1 MTARAALRRAAL
13 AGGAWLAAA
22 GASGGQ
28 TLGGVERNTR
38 EGAEHFENGRLEEAL
53 RAFSRARD
61 AWPEA
66 PENDLNLAGVHYR
79 MGEAAPPGGAAAPG
93 EEAGAGPSAGPSAS
107 PFAEA
112 ARGYIAALE
121 GPAADRLSGP
131 ARRDAFFNLG
141 NTLFR
146 SGAFG
151 DAAAAYGE
159 ALALDPEDREARQ
172 NLERA
177 LLRAE
182 EQQQEEQPQQSG
194 EDGEPPEAEN
204 EQQQQPQQQQ
214 QERSSSGS
222 GEEGSGEEPPPG
234 ESEPEPPEEE
244 GDDPES
250 GEPEPEP
257 AAPDDAAPEQDPSGA
272 DAADPSAA
280 QVPEITP
287 EQAER
292 ILAALAE
299 VERRFQ
305 EDRLEKRRARALR
318 RGRH

>member
-13 AGGAWLAAA
+13 AGGVWLASA
-22 GASGGQ
+22 GASAGQ
-28 TLGGVERNTR
+28 ALGGVERNTR

-61 AWPEA
+61 AWPDA

-79 MGEAAPPGGAAAPG
+79 MGEAAPPGGAAAPAEG
-93 EEAGAGPSAGPSAS
+93 TGAG

-112 ARGYIAALE
+112 ARGYLAALE
-121 GPAADRLSGP
+121 GPGADRLSGP

-182 EQQQEEQPQQSG
+182 EQEQQQEQQSG
-194 EDGEPPEAEN
+194 EDGEPPEEGN
-204 EQQQQPQQQQ
+204 EQQQRQQ
-214 QERSSSGS
+214 QEQSSSGS
-222 GEEGSGEEPPPG
+222 GDEGSGDQGSGGEPPPS
-234 ESEPEPPEEE
+234 ESDSEPPREE
-244 GDDPES
+244 GEDPES

-257 AAPDDAAPEQDPSGA
+257 AAPDDAAPEEDPSGA
-272 DAADPSAA
+272 DAAEPSAA

-305 EDRLEKRRARALR
+305 EERLEKRRARALR

>member
-13 AGGAWLAAA
+13 AGGVWLASA

-79 MGEAAPPGGAAAPG
+79 MGEAAPPGEAAGTGG
-93 EEAGAGPSAGPSAS
+93 EADGS

-112 ARGYIAALE
+112 ARGYLGALE
-121 GPAADRLSGP
+121 GPGAERLSGT

-182 EQQQEEQPQQSG
+182 EQEQQQQEQQSG
-194 EDGEPPEAEN
+194 EDGEPPEE
-204 EQQQQPQQQQ
+204 EGDQQQQQQQQQ

-222 GEEGSGEEPPPG
+222 GDEGAGGEPPPS
-234 ESEPEPPEEE
+234 ESDSEPPRDE

-272 DAADPSAA
+272 DAADPSSA

>member
-1 MTARAALRRAAL
+1 MTACAVLRRAAL
-13 AGGAWLAAA
+13 AGAVWLAAA

-61 AWPEA
+61 AWPDA

-79 MGEAAPPGGAAAPG
+79 MGEAAPPGGAAAPDG
-93 EEAGAGPSAGPSAS
+93 DAGSS

-112 ARGYIAALE
+112 ARGYLGALE
-121 GPAADRLSGP
+121 GPGAERLSGT

-151 DAAAAYGE
+151 GAAAAYGE

-194 EDGEPPEAEN
+194 EDGEPPEEEG
-204 EQQQQPQQQQ
+204 EQQQQQQQQ
-214 QERSSSGS
+214 GRRQPDEPSSGS
-222 GEEGSGEEPPPG
+222 EEEED
-234 ESEPEPPEEE
+234 ESEPEPPEAER
-244 GDDPES
+244 DDSEPE
-250 GEPEPEP
+250 EPEPEP
-257 AAPDDAAPEQDPSGA
+257 AAPDDSAPEQDPSGA
-272 DAADPSAA
+272 DAADPSSAR
-280 QVPEITP
+280 VPEITP

-299 VERRFQ
+299 VVRRFQ

>member
-1 MTARAALRRAAL
+1 MTARAALRRVAL
-13 AGGAWLAAA
+13 AGGALLAAA
-22 GASGGQ
+22 GASAGQ
-28 TLGGVERNTR
+28 ALGGVERNTR

-93 EEAGAGPSAGPSAS
+93 EGIGAG

-112 ARGYIAALE
+112 ARGYLAALE
-121 GPAADRLSGP
+121 GPAADRLSGA

-182 EQQQEEQPQQSG
+182 EQEQQQQEQQSG
-194 EDGEPPEAEN
+194 EDGEPPEEEG
-204 EQQQQPQQQQ
+204 EQQQQQQQQQ
-214 QERSSSGS
+214 QEQSSSGS
-222 GEEGSGEEPPPG
+222 GDEGAGGEPPPS
-234 ESEPEPPEEE
+234 ESDSEPPRDE

-272 DAADPSAA
+272 DAADPSSA

>member
-13 AGGAWLAAA
+13 AGGVWLASA
-22 GASGGQ
+22 GASAGQ
-28 TLGGVERNTR
+28 ALGGVERNTR

-61 AWPEA
+61 AWPDA

-79 MGEAAPPGGAAAPG
+79 MGEAAPPGGAAAPAEG
-93 EEAGAGPSAGPSAS
+93 TGAS

-112 ARGYIAALE
+112 ARGYLAALE
-121 GPAADRLSGP
+121 GPAAERLSGP

-182 EQQQEEQPQQSG
+182 EQEQQQEQQSG
-194 EDGEPPEAEN
+194 EDGEPPEEGN
-204 EQQQQPQQQQ
+204 EQQRQQ

-222 GEEGSGEEPPPG
+222 RDEGSGDEGSGDEGSGGEPPPS
-234 ESEPEPPEEE
+234 ESDSEPPREE

-257 AAPDDAAPEQDPSGA
+257 AAPDDSAPEQDPSGA
-272 DAADPSAA
+272 DAAEPSAA

-305 EDRLEKRRARALR
+305 EERLEKRRARALR